1 MNNIFG
7 NRLRNLRISENITGV
22 ELGKVLN
29 VTKVAISNWESGK
42 RTPDQETLTKIADY
56 FDVTTDYL
64 LGRTDEKQPKER
76 FQGVNTISAHRIG
89 NIEQL
94 SDEGLEELDNYIE
107 LLKLKYKK

>member
-1 MNNIFG
+1 MLKLRELREKQGISLDKLGEIFHIQKSS
-7 NRLRNLRISENITGV
+7 LSRIETG
-22 ELGKVLN
+22 K
-29 VTKVAISNWESGK
+29 
-42 RTPDQETLTKIADY
+42 QEPKADLINALADY

-64 LGRTDEKQPKER
+64 LGRTDEKHTKKER
-76 FQGVNTISAHRIG
+76 FQGVNTIAAHRLG

>member
-22 ELGKVLN
+22 ELGKILN

-42 RTPDQETLTKIADY
+42 KTPDQETLTKIADY

-64 LGRTDEKQPKER
+64 LGRT
-76 FQGVNTISAHRIG
+76 
-89 NIEQL
+89 
-94 SDEGLEELDNYIE
+94 
-107 LLKLKYKK
+107 